1 MDEHVLFM
9 NVDGPHDGR
18 RALDALR
25 QAHADGDIKL
35 REATVISR
43 DAEGNL
49 DFPDTEDNTGT
60 ARGFAVG
67 SLVGGL
73 VGILGGPLGIMIGFG
88 AGGLIGGAHDA
99 RDATAA
105 NAAVEMLAAEVP
117 PGSTVLIA
125 EVGEDRADVL
135 DSALSPFG
143 TGLERYPA
151 ERVRELVEAAIAER
165 PSGGG

>member
-9 NVDGPHDGR
+9 NVDGVHAGQ

-25 QAHADGDIKL
+25 QAHADGDVRL
-35 REATVISR
+35 HEATVISR
-43 DAEGNL
+43 DAEGAL
-49 DFPDTEDNTGT
+49 DFPDSVDHTAS

-67 SLVGGL
+67 GLVGGL
-73 VGILGGPLGIMIGFG
+73 LGILGGPLGVMIGFG

-99 RDATAA
+99 REATAA

-125 EVGEDRADVL
+125 ELAEDRPDLV
-135 DSALSPFG
+135 DDALEPYG
-143 TGLERYPA
+143 TGLERYAA
-151 ERVRELVEAAIAER
+151 EDVRKAVEAAIEEGR
-165 PSGGG
+165 

>member
-1 MDEHVLFM
+1 MGAATMDEHVLFM
-9 NVDGPHDGR
+9 NVDGPGAGR
-18 RALDALR
+18 HALDALR
-25 QAHADGDIKL
+25 QAHEDGDIRL

-49 DFPDTEDNTGT
+49 EFPDSEDHTGT

-67 SLVGGL
+67 GLVGGL

-88 AGGLIGGAHDA
+88 AGGLIGGARDA
-99 RDATAA
+99 REATAA

-125 EVGEDRADVL
+125 EVAEDRPELVDG
-135 DSALSPFG
+135 ALEPYG
-143 TGLERYPA
+143 DAVERYPA
-151 ERVRELVEAAIAER
+151 EGVRKAVEAAIE
-165 PSGGG
+165 GK

>member
-9 NVDGPHDGR
+9 NVDGTQAGR

-43 DAEGNL
+43 DAGGNL
-49 DFPDTEDNTGT
+49 SFPDSVDHTAT

-67 SLVGGL
+67 GAVGGL
-73 VGILGGPLGIMIGFG
+73 LGILGGPLGIMIGFG

-99 RDATAA
+99 REATAA

-125 EVGEDRADVL
+125 ELAEDRPDLV
-135 DSALSPFG
+135 DDALAPHG
-143 TGLERYPA
+143 TGVERYPA
-151 ERVRELVEAAIAER
+151 EDVRKAVEAAIGE
-165 PSGGG
+165 G